1 MYEVRYLPLAGEDIG
16 NAIDYIAGTLES
28 PQAAADLMEELL
40 KTVERVAEF
49 PFAFENCWTM
59 KPLPTP
65 IRKVPVKGYV
75 LYYAVF
81 DGVVEIRRFLHGK
94 KERSDI

>member
-1 MYEVRYLPLAGEDIG
+1 MHEIRYLPLAREDIAE
-16 NAIDYIAGTLES
+16 AIDYIAETLDS
-28 PQAAADLMEELL
+28 PQTAAELMEELL
-40 KTVERVAEF
+40 KTVERIAEF
-49 PFAFENCWTM
+49 PFAFENCWTI
-59 KPLPTP
+59 KPLPVP

-94 KERSDI
+94 KKRTNL